1 VLCGVSNGLSLV
13 KGLEGSKEVDCWA
26 VRMLGYDGVW
36 SGVVR
41 SGDMCVGWIQW
52 IKMGMDDA
60 AWLSEGYTDQVLLSW
75 TSEER

>member
-1 VLCGVSNGLSLV
+1 M
-13 KGLEGSKEVDCWA
+13 E
-26 VRMLGYDGVW
+26 VW